1 MGIGHRA
8 VGFHGPL
15 AKRVCNIWGCGRLNV
30 QILVTGR
37 HVEVTDEVREY
48 VETKA
53 GRLTKYYDRILEI
66 EVILDHESE
75 QFVVEMIVHADHK
88 HTFVARGTGPN
99 TFALVDEIVVKL
111 ERQLT
116 KHKEK
121 NRNRKGGV
129 AADGTVAEG

>member
-1 MGIGHRA
+1 M
-8 VGFHGPL
+8 
-15 AKRVCNIWGCGRLNV
+15 

-37 HVEVTDEVREY
+37 HVEVTNEVREY

-53 GRLTKYYDRILEI
+53 GRLTKYYDRIHEI

-75 QFVVEMIVHADHK
+75 QFSAEMIVRTDGK
-88 HTFVARGTGPN
+88 HTFVARGTGPD

-129 AADGTVAEG
+129 AADGTGPEG

>member
-1 MGIGHRA
+1 
-8 VGFHGPL
+8 
-15 AKRVCNIWGCGRLNV
+15 V

-53 GRLTKYYDRILEI
+53 GRLTKYYDRIHEI

-75 QFVVEMIVHADHK
+75 QFSVEMIVRADRK
-88 HTFVARGTGPN
+88 HTFVARGIGPH

>member
-1 MGIGHRA
+1 
-8 VGFHGPL
+8 
-15 AKRVCNIWGCGRLNV
+15 V

-37 HVEVTDEVREY
+37 HVEVTGEVREY
-48 VETKA
+48 IQTKA
-53 GRLTKYYDRILEI
+53 ARLTKYYDRIHEI

-75 QFVVEMIVHADHK
+75 QFSAEMIVRADRR
-88 HTFVARGTGPN
+88 HTFVARGTGPD
-99 TFALVDEIVVKL
+99 TFALVDEILEKL

-129 AADGTVAEG
+129 AADGNMAEG

>member
-1 MGIGHRA
+1 M
-8 VGFHGPL
+8 
-15 AKRVCNIWGCGRLNV
+15 

-37 HVEVTDEVREY
+37 HVEVTGEVREY

-53 GRLTKYYDRILEI
+53 GRLTKYYDRIHEI

-75 QFVVEMIVHADHK
+75 QFSVEMIVRADRK
-88 HTFVARGTGPN
+88 HTFVARGTGLD

-129 AADGTVAEG
+129 SADGSATEG